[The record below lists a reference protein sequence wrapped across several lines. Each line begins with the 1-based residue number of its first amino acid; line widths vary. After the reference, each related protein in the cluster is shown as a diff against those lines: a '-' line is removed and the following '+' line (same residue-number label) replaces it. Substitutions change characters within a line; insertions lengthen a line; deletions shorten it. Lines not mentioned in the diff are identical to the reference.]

1 MFSSSFATLNND
13 DISKNI
19 MFGTN
24 EWGDE
29 RIRKEDNERKKR
41 EKEKEEK
48 LRNEFKKK
56 YENKEKNCI
65 QIEKRRLKEY
75 KELHGDYWVHP
86 EITNCYIPLT
96 IKGVSSLDKVNRISL
111 WLQDN
116 GNFITSITELAR
128 IGGNDWTIDEYL
140 ELHCEKKNEDGQVK
154 YYYKGNL

>member
-48 LRNEFKKK
+48 LRNELKKK
-56 YENKEKNCI
+56 RENE
-65 QIEKRRLKEY
+65 EKRRLKEY

-96 IKGVSSLDKVNRISL
+96 IRGVPSLDKVNRISL

-116 GNFITSITELAR
+116 GNFMTPMTLLAR
-128 IGGNDWTIDEYL
+128 IGGNNWTIDEYL